1 MKVVQN
7 LPNALTLSN
16 LLMGTIAILATFHYS
31 YTWVIYLIGGCLVA
45 DILDGALARKMGVDG
60 ELGIQLDSL
69 ADVVSFG
76 VLPAV
81 IMYHM
86 ATPLFENGI
95 IPLFLSAI
103 IAVSAGLRLARFNVD
118 TRPREYFWGLAT
130 PSGGIM
136 VAALGWS
143 VLLRKDFDDQ
153 TELLKYIVWV
163 LPFFLA
169 IAYQVALKLP
179 GLKSPK
185 AGIYT
190 LVAIAV
196 LAVIGLFIL
205 GPIAIALG
213 IALYVVLGVL
223 NTLLKWY

>member
-16 LLMGTIAILATFHYS
+16 LLMGTIAILATFHHS
-31 YTWVIYLIGGCLVA
+31 YELVIYLIGGCLLA
-45 DILDGALARKMGVDG
+45 DILDGALARKLGVDG

-69 ADVVSFG
+69 ADVISFG
-76 VLPAV
+76 ALPAV
-81 IMYHM
+81 IMYHIS
-86 ATPLFENGI
+86 TPILGTGI
-95 IPLFLSAI
+95 SSLLLSAI

-143 VLLRKDFDDQ
+143 VLIRKDFDDQ
-153 TELLKYIVWV
+153 IEWLKYIVWV
-163 LPFFLA
+163 LPVFLA
-169 IAYQVALKLP
+169 VMYQVALKLP
-179 GLKSPK
+179 GLKSPR

-190 LVAIAV
+190 LVVIAMLTV
-196 LAVIGLFIL
+196 VGLFVL
-205 GPIAIALG
+205 GPIAIAIG
-213 IALYVVLGVL
+213 IALYVIMGVI
-223 NTLLKWY
+223 NTVLKWY